1 MRNHYSRY
9 HLSQTIKS
17 SLSIWLMI
25 AVLSHFTLG
34 LLGQASYVLCIE
46 SNGHAQ
52 IERAGLDSQQWLSHC
67 LNQTVDGKAI
77 QNDGELPCQDI
88 PLAVGDNGLHFPA
101 LKIWKN
107 FIDLGW
113 IATNLVFFILVI
125 FRKPTVT
132 GFPPQNL
139 LTDSRIVFRR
149 STVLL
154 I

>member
-1 MRNHYSRY
+1 MRNRYSRY
-9 HLSQTIKS
+9 HLSRPIKL

-25 AVLSHFTLG
+25 AVLGHFTLG

-46 SNGHAQ
+46 ANGHAQ
-52 IERAGLDSQQWLSHC
+52 IESAGYDGQQWLSHC

-77 QNDGELPCQDI
+77 PNDSELPCQDI
-88 PLAVGDNGLHFPA
+88 PLDVGDNGLHFPA

-107 FIDLGW
+107 FIDLGS
-113 IATNLVFFILVI
+113 IATNLFFFILVI
-125 FRKPTVT
+125 FRKSTVAR
-132 GFPPQNL
+132 FPPQNL
-139 LTDSRIVFRR
+139 LPDSRIVQRR